1 MPGAAVLAQPWL
13 SDDHGEA
20 TGGATRRRTIPVT
33 PLARCVM
40 ALGAAA
46 AQQTGSLNTLTS
58 TTVMGCKHPITRLLT
73 VSVCTPVLPQS
84 VHPMWG
90 RPPVPGLNA
99 TITFGTR
106 G

>member
-1 MPGAAVLAQPWL
+1 VCCPAQQFLLNLGSALTMGKQPGCDSAADLPL
-13 SDDHGEA
+13 
-20 TGGATRRRTIPVT
+20 T

-73 VSVCTPVLPQS
+73 VSVCTPVVPQS

-90 RPPVPGLNA
+90 RPPLPGLNA
-99 TITFGTR
+99 TITFGT
-106 G
+106 